1 MNRKQ
6 QEKLGD
12 LLLDVAKYIITAVL
26 LATWFDDV
34 SNWSRTSYLVPM
46 GAVILTAFAGISLYD
61 HTDQVV
67 EEKKRKKGK
76 RKNEYDTSRCNALFG
91 NSRFDSHFGLCEVWQ
106 T

>member
-1 MNRKQ
+1 MSN
-6 QEKLGD
+6 
-12 LLLDVAKYIITAVL
+12 L
-26 LATWFDDV
+26 LATFASGYEQKTTRKV
-34 SNWSRTSYLVPM
+34 GRP
-46 GAVILTAFAGISLYD
+46 VILTAFAGISLYD

-67 EEKKRKKGK
+67 EEKKK